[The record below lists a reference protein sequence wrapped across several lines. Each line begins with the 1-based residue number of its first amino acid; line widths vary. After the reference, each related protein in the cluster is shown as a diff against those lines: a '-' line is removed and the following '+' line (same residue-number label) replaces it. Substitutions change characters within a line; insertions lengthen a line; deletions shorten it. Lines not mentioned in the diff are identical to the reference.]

1 MKSSIK
7 KLLSLVITIIF
18 IIILMTNFAFATGGG
33 SVNDEAP
40 RKILNIVISWCTV
53 IAMII
58 LVIYLIRDIIAVVKG
73 NGSIG
78 NIIIKILC
86 VFLLVGVMIFTR
98 NFDGSIFA
106 KPIEEAIDVLP
117 ATLD

>member
-18 IIILMTNFAFATGGG
+18 IIILMTNFAFAEGT
-33 SVNDEAP
+33 VNEEAP

-117 ATLD
+117 TTLD

>member
-18 IIILMTNFAFATGGG
+18 IIILMTNFAFAEGTTK
-33 SVNDEAP
+33 DEAP
-40 RKILNIVISWCTV
+40 REILNTVISWCTV

-78 NIIIKILC
+78 SIIIKILC

-106 KPIEEAIDVLP
+106 KPIEKTVDDVLP
-117 ATLD
+117 SLFD